1 MHNSHRP
8 FGQRITGDV
17 LSEAG
22 TTQTFH
28 QQKVPLFAWSIH
40 QSGRLPV
47 WRSYGGG
54 RAGSQADR
62 TASCLKHWKSIT
74 KDKFLLGLVRGIKLN
89 FHSLPWQLNPPSPIA
104 MSEYEMSLVDEE
116 VQGMVRKGAIV
127 RVGSAW
133 GQFLSSIFLIPK
145 KSGAM
150 RPVINLKNLSRFLES
165 AHFKMEHLLTILPLV
180 SPNCLM
186 TSLDLKDAYFS
197 LPIAKQCRQYLHF
210 PWCGVLYEFQCLC
223 FGLSLAPLYF
233 TKVMKP
239 VFSQLRKNR
248 VPCSYYL
255 DDSIYLAGNHQSAC
269 ENTHQ
274 AYWVYIVG
282 IVGFCGQ

>member
-1 MHNSHRP
+1 
-8 FGQRITGDV
+8 
-17 LSEAG
+17 
-22 TTQTFH
+22 
-28 QQKVPLFAWSIH
+28 
-40 QSGRLPV
+40 
-47 WRSYGGG
+47 
-54 RAGSQADR
+54 
-62 TASCLKHWKSIT
+62 
-74 KDKFLLGLVRGIKLN
+74 
-89 FHSLPWQLNPPSPIA
+89 
-104 MSEYEMSLVDEE
+104 MSLVAEE

-127 RVGSAW
+127 RVGPTR

-145 KSGAM
+145 KSGGM
-150 RPVINLKNLSRFLES
+150 RPVINLKNLNRFLES

-186 TSLDLKDAYFS
+186 TSLDLKDAYFFLFQS
-197 LPIAKQCRQYLHF
+197 PSNVGSRYLRF
-210 PWCGVLYEFQCLC
+210 PWRGVLYEFQCLC

-248 VPCSYYL
+248 VLCSYYL

-269 ENTHQ
+269 ENAHQ
-274 AYWVYIVG
+274 AYTLIYIVG